1 MKAVAATGADDM
13 NVAAGDAYLR
23 DVAQLFRK
31 YQELAE
37 RAIAYVSDEAK
48 LHVQLDAASNSI
60 AVIMKHV
67 AGNLRSRY
75 TDFLTTDGEK
85 PNRNRD
91 AEFEMPEQ
99 ASRDEILRSWRD
111 GFDVALRSIEALTP
125 DDLDKTIYIRGEA
138 HSVVQALNR
147 SITHTTYHV
156 GQVVYL
162 ARHFAGPDWRP
173 LTIPKKPSR

>member
-1 MKAVAATGADDM
+1 M

-99 ASRDEILRSWRD
+99 ASRDEILRSRGVELRPWERPW
-111 GFDVALRSIEALTP
+111 DVEP
-125 DDLDKTIYIRGEA
+125 
-138 HSVVQALNR
+138 
-147 SITHTTYHV
+147 
-156 GQVVYL
+156 
-162 ARHFAGPDWRP
+162 
-173 LTIPKKPSR
+173 